1 MATYR
6 LLAPI
11 PLACCLWVVLSSQP
25 AFGFTGFGNE
35 VDRYIRMAAER
46 YQVSEVM
53 LRGLVKMEDGWYG
66 KVSPTGPMGV
76 GQFTAK
82 TWNWLAET
90 ERGKQLGMIPVTGY
104 NRGTAYDPRRNK
116 YINTL
121 ATALLARWHIE
132 QFPSKGIPITDE
144 NLYMAHNIGLDGFH
158 RALQGRATRDDIVN
172 MRRNGMKPW
181 MAVRD
186 FLSYQKSRYTQHKIA
201 ANYQYN
207 GTNAQPHRSTPIAVT
222 PTTPVPVPNNPN
234 WVRIILP
241 KVVQYSQPQSSSR
254 VSGED
259 IAMSKQ
265 NQDKSLTWIEPSE
278 KRIVWVAA
286 KN

>member
-1 MATYR
+1 MDITR
-6 LLAPI
+6 VLAI
-11 PLACCLWVVLSSQP
+11 VIVFLSGIGISQAKP
-25 AFGFTGFGNE
+25 FNGFGSE
-35 VDRYIRMAAER
+35 IDSYIRMAAQR
-46 YQVSEVM
+46 YQVSEAM

-66 KVSPTGPMGV
+66 KVSPTGPIGV

-90 ERGKQLGMIPVTGY
+90 EHGKQLGMMPVTGN

-132 QFPSKGIPITDE
+132 QFPTRGIPISDE

-181 MAVRD
+181 MGVRD
-186 FLSYQKSRYTQHKIA
+186 FLSYQKGRFLAHKQE
-201 ANYQYN
+201 ANFM
-207 GTNAQPHRSTPIAVT
+207 TV
-222 PTTPVPVPNNPN
+222 
-234 WVRIILP
+234 
-241 KVVQYSQPQSSSR
+241 
-254 VSGED
+254 
-259 IAMSKQ
+259 SKQ
-265 NQDKSLTWIEPSE
+265 GHIHTGVAAFVYPTSQMGKSVKWVEPDN
-278 KRIVWVAA
+278 KMIWVGPKNAMVWVEPQ
-286 KN
+286 NTLQR